1 MNTFCLLLPFN
12 PETPYFIGRHF
23 RGCTQPRN
31 SFISL
36 RLIIADQAIF
46 DFSPNKVAFV
56 SILPLRVLHVRSMY
70 FRVCKNTKFF
80 ILDFSLPRTSS
91 LLPWEFEIADVD
103 CI

>member
-23 RGCTQPRN
+23 RGCAQPRN

-70 FRVCKNTKFF
+70 FRVCKIQNFLF
-80 ILDFSLPRTSS
+80 WIFRYLELLHCSLGSS
-91 LLPWEFEIADVD
+91 R
-103 CI
+103 